1 MVEKRMKME
10 KNAIITNGITTYY
23 EIRGSGQPLILIH
36 GISLDHKM
44 WQPQISYFSNK
55 YAVITYDIRGHGQS
69 EGSDGVYSL
78 EIFADD
84 LKTLLDNLNIPKPI
98 MCGLSMGGMIA
109 QMFAARYPD
118 QLNAL
123 IIADSAVVRGLT
135 PQEKLVNLLFPKSVA
150 KFLIHTFKRQFV
162 NFFFWFF
169 RGMNAET
176 KDYFRNALLEF
187 KEEEF
192 LKYMDCFYNFDLTA
206 EIPKITAPTLII
218 NGEKEKMGFPQA
230 EKMHELI
237 EDSTVVKIP
246 GAFHLSNLENPR
258 EFNRAIENFISDLS
272 GGLVRQ

>member
-10 KNAIITNGITTYY
+10 KNAIVTNGITTYY
-23 EIRGSGQPLILIH
+23 EIHGSGPPLILIH
-36 GISLDHKM
+36 GISLDHNM

-69 EGSDGVYSL
+69 EGSDGDYSL

-84 LKTLLDNLNIPKPI
+84 LKTLLDNLNIPKPTV
-98 MCGLSMGGMIA
+98 CGLSMGGMIA
-109 QMFAARYPD
+109 QIFAARYPD

-123 IIADSAVVRGLT
+123 IIADSAVVMGLT
-135 PQEKLVNLLFPKSVA
+135 AQENLVKLLFPKSVV
-150 KFLIHTFKRQFV
+150 KTLIRTFKRQFV

-187 KEEEF
+187 KEEEL
-192 LKYMDCFYNFDLTA
+192 LKLLDCFYHFDLTVELA
-206 EIPKITAPTLII
+206 KITVPALII
-218 NGEKEKMGFPQA
+218 VGEQEKMGFPQA

-237 EDSTVVKIP
+237 KHSAVVKIP
-246 GAFHLSNLENPR
+246 GAFHLSNLENSV
-258 EFNRAIENFISDLS
+258 EFNRAIQDFVSDISV
-272 GGLVRQ
+272 G